1 MASCASEG
9 GASGQKTCERMSGR
23 VGGLGVTGRVVWG
36 IGLDGVFGKSVERE
50 GFVAT
55 CLGVGRTLGNSF
67 VSFFRFTC
75 ALLLLFS
82 FYPDFSL
89 GTAIARP
96 CF

>member
-1 MASCASEG
+1 VRGEWQWWDLA
-9 GASGQKTCERMSGR
+9 
-23 VGGLGVTGRVVWG
+23 VTGRVVWG
-36 IGLDGVFGKSVERE
+36 IWLEGVFGKSVERE
-50 GFVAT
+50 PFVAT

-82 FYPDFSL
+82 LYPDFSL